1 MINQKEVL
9 WLVNIEVVNLVPK
22 FLNFFELANHEDV
35 NESER
40 WNLWKKHYNFAALPP
55 GYDQQARKQLNQT
68 WMRYQ
73 SNINQIRNWKPDQI
87 KFEKSFAEVKT
98 LLGSDKDIPLVIVFF
113 VSSFDN
119 SAFVAPYDEQRSML
133 CLPIENQLSD
143 IIVVHELTHIVH
155 AETASLEM
163 NWERPI
169 AEIVLQEGLA
179 LHVSKHLVPGE
190 RDEAYIEMG
199 VEQGWLQSCHE
210 HRTKILNGIT
220 PYLSESKGEVIEK
233 FIFGTGA
240 SSHKREAYYVG
251 WEFVDSEL
259 KKGVSFKQLASIKP
273 KDIPDYVKNNLK

>member
-1 MINQKEVL
+1 
-9 WLVNIEVVNLVPK
+9 LVNLEVINLVPK

-35 NESER
+35 SESER
-40 WNLWKKHYNFAALPP
+40 WNLWKKYYNFAALPP

-68 WMRYQ
+68 WVKYQ
-73 SNINQIRNWKPDQI
+73 SNINQILNWKPDQI
-87 KFEKSFAEVKT
+87 KLESIFAEIKS
-98 LLGSDKDIPLVIVFF
+98 LLGSDEDIPFVIVFF
-113 VSSFDN
+113 VSAFDN
-119 SAFVAPYDEQRSML
+119 SAFVAPYNEHKAML

-143 IIVVHELTHIVH
+143 IFVVHELTHIVH
-155 AETASLEM
+155 SEIASLEM

-199 VEQGWLQSCHE
+199 VELVWLKYCHD
-210 HRTKILNGIT
+210 HRKKILNGIT

-240 SSHKREAYYVG
+240 SGHKREAYYAG
-251 WEFVDSEL
+251 WELVNSEL

-273 KDIPDYVKNNLK
+273 KDIPSYVKNNLK